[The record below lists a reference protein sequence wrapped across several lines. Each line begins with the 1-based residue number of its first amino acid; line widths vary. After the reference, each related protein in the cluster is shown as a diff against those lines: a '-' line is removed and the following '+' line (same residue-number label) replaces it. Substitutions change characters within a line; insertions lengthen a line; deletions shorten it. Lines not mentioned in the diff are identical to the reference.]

1 MIFLIIKRGILFLVL
16 ILRDQ
21 GRREIAHSG
30 AVFLWKKLN
39 GIS

>member
-21 GRREIAHSG
+21 GRRETAHSG
-30 AVFLWKKLN
+30 AVFFVEKTKWH
-39 GIS
+39 